1 MNFISDILYWI
12 STGLLVPVIVLLIIL
27 FCRAILLAGSF
38 YGQYLSIRKT
48 ETLLRKEHRTVSSER
63 LSLRKPDTLIRNEL
77 SKLTPDTVEELSSK
91 LPENSRSLV
100 ITYMRQVLDT
110 RDTPAQVQR
119 LLANFEIAADKDLAI
134 SKTLTKLGPIL
145 GLMGT
150 LIPMGPALA
159 GLASGDIA
167 SMAYNM
173 QIAFAT
179 TVVGLVAGAVGFLT
193 QQVKQRWYL
202 QDMTNLE
209 FISELLN
216 DKRSIHKTS
225 EK

>member
-1 MNFISDILYWI
+1 MNYISDILYWI

-48 ETLLRKEHRTVSSER
+48 EAML
-63 LSLRKPDTLIRNEL
+63 RNEL
-77 SKLTPDTVEELSSK
+77 GRLTPDSVEDLSSK
-91 LPENSRSLV
+91 LPEKSRSLV
-100 ITYMRQVLDT
+100 IMYMRQILDA
-110 RDTPAQVQR
+110 RDTPAQIQR

-159 GLASGDIA
+159 GLTSGDIA

-216 DKRSIHKTS
+216 DKRNNTKAT

>member
-27 FCRAILLAGSF
+27 FCRALLLAGSF
-38 YGQYLSIRKT
+38 YGQYMSILKT
-48 ETLLRKEHRTVSSER
+48 EALL
-63 LSLRKPDTLIRNEL
+63 RNEL
-77 SKLTPDTVEELSSK
+77 GKLTSETVGELNSK
-91 LPENSRSLV
+91 LPEKSRSLV
-100 ITYMRQVLDT
+100 IMYMRQVLDA

-209 FISELLN
+209 FIAELLN
-216 DKRSIHKTS
+216 ENRTTKTT